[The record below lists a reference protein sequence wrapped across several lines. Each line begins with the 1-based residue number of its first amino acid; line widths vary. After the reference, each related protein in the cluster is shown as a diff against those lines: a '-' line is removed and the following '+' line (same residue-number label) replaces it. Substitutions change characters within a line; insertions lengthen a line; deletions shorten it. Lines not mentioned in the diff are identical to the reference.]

1 MQLVDPRVSTD
12 CRFFTSTYLP
22 CMRLA
27 VRASEIVT
35 VKIRPSGTLATMM
48 PIAKTMLVRIGY
60 RTIKPRTKKD
70 VPMTEAIIVM
80 KIMNLSIS
88 ISSVDLWVSDDYARP
103 AMQPIT
109 VLSPVLKTIP

>member
-12 CRFFTSTYLP
+12 WRFFTSTYFP

-27 VRASEIVT
+27 VRASETVT
-35 VKIRPSGTLATMM
+35 VKIRPSGTLATMI

-80 KIMNLSIS
+80 KMMNLSIS
-88 ISSVDLWVSDDYARP
+88 ISSVDL
-103 AMQPIT
+103 
-109 VLSPVLKTIP
+109 